1 MKYAVKY
8 PFNDEYLYVIH
19 GDSKFQLRPILFD
32 SIEEAADLADVW
44 GEDAIVVTVNI
55 EDSVYSRSLG
65 FLCQSGIKSE
75 RLSITF
81 YT

>member
-55 EDSVYSRSLG
+55 EDSVLG